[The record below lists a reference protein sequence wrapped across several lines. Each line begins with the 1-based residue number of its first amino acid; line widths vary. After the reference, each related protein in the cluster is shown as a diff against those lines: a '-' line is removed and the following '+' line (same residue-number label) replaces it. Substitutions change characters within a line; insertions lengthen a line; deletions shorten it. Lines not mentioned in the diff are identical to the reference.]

1 MADDNTFAAQ
11 QTYWLEWVTNF
22 NKILNSARFGTLRP
36 DWRHGLTQAFPL
48 STVASRELKDSSITA
63 VLAIITGDRRPWE
76 PGADSRGWQDALESW
91 DYDSMLV
98 ANSVL
103 DQAYR
108 LALLRAEQARK
119 AREHHYLL
127 YIAAGVQP
135 PEPREFSETD
145 HWDRILG
152 AEMYRWELL
161 RRYQVA
167 VANAEYRAG
176 LAAGG
181 VELREDWLTTLR
193 FELDNLPDMTSLA
206 DGPDL
211 AQVRATREAAWSPG
225 YRAKLE
231 TLPDYWLK
239 HS

>member
-1 MADDNTFAAQ
+1 MVDDNTFPAQ
-11 QTYWLEWVTNF
+11 QMYWLQWVTNF
-22 NKILNSARFGTLRP
+22 NKILDSARVGTLRP
-36 DWRHGLTQAFPL
+36 EWRDGLTQAFPL
-48 STVASRELKDSSITA
+48 STLASTELKDSSITA
-63 VLAIITGDRRPWE
+63 VLDIITGERRPWE
-76 PGADSRGWQDALESW
+76 PGATSRGWQDALESW
-91 DYDSMLV
+91 HYDSMLV

-108 LALLRAEQARK
+108 VALLRADEARK
-119 AREHHYLL
+119 ARKNHYLL

-181 VELREDWLTTLR
+181 VELREDWLNRPEFDAHLLSR
-193 FELDNLPDMTSLA
+193 EGCSHHA
-206 DGPDL
+206 EEVRRGVQGPGG
-211 AQVRATREAAWSPG
+211 AVGR
-225 YRAKLE
+225 
-231 TLPDYWLK
+231 
-239 HS
+239 